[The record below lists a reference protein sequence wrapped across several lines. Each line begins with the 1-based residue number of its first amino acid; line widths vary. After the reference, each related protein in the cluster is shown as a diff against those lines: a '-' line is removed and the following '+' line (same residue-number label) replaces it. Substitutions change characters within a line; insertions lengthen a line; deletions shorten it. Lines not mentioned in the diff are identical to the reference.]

1 MIALYVDGRVDLD
14 ASLQD
19 IEAAVRSLNGSTRSL
34 VVVELASG
42 KTITVGGGPRRFVT
56 EIAEDA
62 THRWC
67 AVDPGSPEGNVQL
80 VMGGELVET
89 PARLCVGGDAALD
102 AVMTFVTEN
111 GARSARLTW
120 SAEG

>member
-14 ASLQD
+14 ASLHD
-19 IEAAVRSLNGSTRSL
+19 IEAAVRSLNGSTHSL

-42 KTITVGGGPRRFVT
+42 TTITVGGGPSRFVI
-56 EIAEDA
+56 ESAEDA

-67 AVDPGSPEGNVQL
+67 VVDPRSPEGTIQL
-80 VMGGELVET
+80 VVGGELVET
-89 PARLCVGGDAALD
+89 PARLCVDGDAALD
-102 AVMTFVTEN
+102 AVLTFVSGN
-111 GARSARLTW
+111 GARSARLAW